1 MDPSVP
7 LTQIANLEVLVV
19 ESMAERRVITL
30 SLILLSLLPLTLASV
45 GLFAVLAYHV
55 SRRRHEMGIRL
66 ALGANPTH
74 VGGLVLGQGL
84 RLVWLGLGLGL
95 VGAWGGT
102 RLLQGLLF
110 GVGATDPPTFLGVTG
125 LVMAV
130 SVLACAIP
138 VWRAARSDPTRALQ
152 AE

>member
-1 MDPSVP
+1 M
-7 LTQIANLEVLVV
+7 
-19 ESMAERRVITL
+19 
-30 SLILLSLLPLTLASV
+30 
-45 GLFAVLAYHV
+45 
-55 SRRRHEMGIRL
+55 

-84 RLVWLGLGLGL
+84 RLVWLGVCLGL

-110 GVGATDPPTFLGVTG
+110 GVGATDPVTFLRVTG